1 MTNKRTFT
9 RKWME
14 LIEITLPDELKAFV
28 QRNKDVED
36 SKVILKDFYD
46 TVYQK
51 VKELDEELKNEK
63 KQMEDDYKKMKDNY
77 KKGD

>member
-1 MTNKRTFT
+1 MNNKRVPN

-14 LIEITLPDELKAFV
+14 LIDITLPDELKAFV

-46 TVYQK
+46 TVYQT
-51 VKELDEELKNEK
+51 VKELNKELENEK
-63 KQMEDDYKKMKDNY
+63 KRIEDSY

>member
-1 MTNKRTFT
+1 MNNKRVPN

-14 LIEITLPDELKAFV
+14 LIDMILPDELKAFV

-36 SKVILKDFYD
+36 SKIILKDFYD

-51 VKELDEELKNEK
+51 VKELDKELENEK
-63 KQMEDDYKKMKDNY
+63 KRIEDSY
-77 KKGD
+77 KKGN

>member
-1 MTNKRTFT
+1 MNNKRVPN

-14 LIEITLPDELKAFV
+14 LIDIILPDELKAFV

-36 SKVILKDFYD
+36 SKIILKDFYD
-46 TVYQK
+46 TVYKK
-51 VKELDEELKNEK
+51 VKELDKELENEK
-63 KQMEDDYKKMKDNY
+63 KQIEDSY

>member
-1 MTNKRTFT
+1 MDNKKRVFT

-46 TVYQK
+46 TAYQK
-51 VKELDEELKNEK
+51 VKELDEELKKEK
-63 KQMEDDYKKMKDNY
+63 KQMEDSY
-77 KKGD
+77 KKGDNNA

>member
-1 MTNKRTFT
+1 MDNNKKRVFT

-46 TVYQK
+46 TAYQK
-51 VKELDEELKNEK
+51 VKELDEELKKEK
-63 KQMEDDYKKMKDNY
+63 KQMEDSY
-77 KKGD
+77 KKGDNNA